1 VPAAERHK
9 TLRQAG
15 ELLDWLT
22 GTQISRRDVIVL
34 LGGGVV
40 IDMGGFVASAYM
52 RGVQYLNLPT
62 SLIAQVD
69 AGIGGISAEGA
80 HVVGVDADPAYG
92 GVVAD
97 VTDPD
102 EIARAVLAAGE
113 LDICVAN
120 AGVSLMEPFLDGDM
134 RSWERVLRV
143 NLLGVMNTFQQAALA
158 MPRGGRLLA
167 TASVA
172 GLRGEPDASAYCAS
186 KAGVLGLVRA
196 LAVELAPRGLTVN
209 AVAPGQI
216 DTRMN
221 STDLETVSRR
231 EGRPAAELLQAHLDR
246 RVPARRLGTPDE
258 VAALFAFL
266 ASDAAFMT
274 GTVVTIDGGELAG

>member
-1 VPAAERHK
+1 MGSLEGRRALVTGAA
-9 TLRQAG
+9 T
-15 ELLDWLT
+15 
-22 GTQISRRDVIVL
+22 
-34 LGGGVV
+34 
-40 IDMGGFVASAYM
+40 
-52 RGVQYLNLPT
+52 
-62 SLIAQVD
+62 
-69 AGIGGISAEGA
+69 GIGAATVRRFSAEGA
-80 HVVGVDADPAYG
+80 HVLGVDADPAYSG
-92 GVVAD
+92 VAD

-120 AGVSLMEPFLDGDM
+120 AGISLMEPFLDGDM
-134 RSWERVLRV
+134 SSWERVLRV

-158 MPRGGRLLA
+158 MRPGGRLLA

-231 EGRPAAELLQAHLDR
+231 EGRPAAELLQAHLET

-258 VAALFAFL
+258 VAGLFTYL
-266 ASDAAFMT
+266 ASEATFVT
-274 GTVVTIDGGELAG
+274 GEVIRIDGGELAG